1 MYATGQKFAYTC
13 LTKSSA
19 EQIFLPVDLS
29 QRLQTCPKI
38 ASSRCEQTTKNP
50 VEKALLLLRL
60 LYLCSGWL
68 PLKPPLSLSFS
79 LSHPRLTFTFSLSH
93 LSVLTSR
100 LRLLFS
106 LEHSH
111 SPKNPSTN
119 LSRSKNPRQRPSL
132 PDRRSGRHWA
142 EVSVCAVRPPVLG
155 STMGSQ
161 QPRATSPTIPAHV
174 PQLLPSSEHSPLQ
187 TNLK

>member
-38 ASSRCEQTTKNP
+38 ASSHCEQTTKNP

-68 PLKPPLSLSFS
+68 PLKPSLFLSLFLSFSPPSHFHFFTLSLVCLDKQAPSTFLTGALSLSKNS
-79 LSHPRLTFTFSLSH
+79 
-93 LSVLTSR
+93 
-100 LRLLFS
+100 
-106 LEHSH
+106 
-111 SPKNPSTN
+111 SP
-119 LSRSKNPRQRPSL
+119 SKNPRQRPSL

-155 STMGSQ
+155 PTMGSQ

-174 PQLLPSSEHSPLQ
+174 PQLLPSSSNSLSVRSKQ
-187 TNLK
+187 I

>member
-1 MYATGQKFAYTC
+1 MYATGYKFAHTC

-19 EQIFLPVDLS
+19 EQIFLPVDLA
-29 QRLQTCPKI
+29 QRLLKGPKI
-38 ASSRCEQTTKNP
+38 ASSHCEQTTKNP

-68 PLKPPLSLSFS
+68 PLKPPLSLS
-79 LSHPRLTFTFSLSH
+79 HPLLTFTFSLSH

-174 PQLLPSSEHSPLQ
+174 PQLLPSSSNSLSVLSK